1 MKVFWRIE
9 DYDGK
14 PCALSVGIFDGV
26 HKGHQRL
33 LQQLSRNAKQRDLP
47 CGVLTF
53 HPHPAVYFNK
63 PGQLLTTIHERIER
77 FALFPLD
84 FVVVVPFDA
93 TIANLPPK
101 TYIQT
106 ILVEKLRARYLL
118 IGYDHRFGK
127 DRKGS
132 ISTLRRYAAVYGYE
146 VEEFPPQTIESVVVK
161 STLIRQALLQ
171 GTVQKAQQWLGYPY
185 MLKGIVIKGQQLG
198 RTLGYPTANLDV
210 PKEKLIPKKGVY
222 IALAQVKQQLY
233 KAMVNI
239 GTRPTIAE
247 KKQLH
252 IEAHLLN
259 LRQNLYHQSLTLY
272 FLDYLREEKRFS
284 DLNALKKQLQQDE
297 AQTLRFFASQSSIS
311 SVK

>member
-1 MKVFWRIE
+1 MKVFWHIE

-33 LQQLSRNAKQRDLP
+33 LQQLIHNAKQRDLP

-53 HPHPAVYFNK
+53 HPHPATYFNK
-63 PGQLLTTIHERIER
+63 PVQLLTTIHERIER
-77 FALFPLD
+77 FALLPLD
-84 FVVVVPFDA
+84 FVVVAPFDE
-93 TIANLPPK
+93 TIATLPPR
-101 TYIQT
+101 TYIQR
-106 ILVEKLRARYLL
+106 ILVEKLKVRYLL

-132 ISTLRRYAAVYGYE
+132 IATLRQYAAVYGYE

-171 GTVQKAQQWLGYPY
+171 GAVQQAQQWLGYPY
-185 MLKGIVIKGQQLG
+185 MLKGTVVKGQQLG
-198 RTLGYPTANLDV
+198 RTLGYPTANLEV

-239 GTRPTIAE
+239 GTRPTIS
-247 KKQLH
+247 KKNQLH
-252 IEAHLLN
+252 VEAHLLN
-259 LRQNLYHQSLTLY
+259 FHQNLYHKPLTLY
-272 FLDYLREEKRFS
+272 FLHYLREEKRFS

-297 AQTLRFFASQSSIS
+297 AQTLHFFASQSSIYS
-311 SVK
+311 LK